1 MHSCQFCQ
9 RAFRRKFNRDRHET
23 VSCPNRFDDEE
34 TMDSFSDEEGRLG
47 RRAEK
52 YYEDDDEEDNLNEDG
67 DEAEDDEVGDD
78 DNEDDDEDED
88 DGGEETD
95 DGDTDSGTENEENDP
110 WDKLREEVISDL
122 NSAWEGQVQENL
134 RQGLPKDDA
143 QVQAANHLLPV
154 YRKKLR
160 HLYLQYVRWYH
171 DLKTDPVHKKVM
183 QTIRSFK
190 DDDDM
195 DYTEAVEAAI
205 SKRKY
210 LLNSLFDLEHFPKDT
225 ELTEDNDFSYEAR
238 KRKYCE
244 SWYT

>member
-1 MHSCQFCQ
+1 MKKQWPDFQ
-9 RAFRRKFNRDRHET
+9 MRKG
-23 VSCPNRFDDEE
+23 VWDEK
-34 TMDSFSDEEGRLG
+34 LK
-47 RRAEK
+47 K
-52 YYEDDDEEDNLNEDG
+52 YYKGDNEEDNLNEDG
-67 DEAEDDEVGDD
+67 DEAKEDEVGDD
-78 DNEDDDEDED
+78 DDEDDDEDED

-95 DGDTDSGTENEENDP
+95 DDDTESCTENEEVDP

-122 NSAWEGQVQENL
+122 TSAWEGQVQENL
-134 RQGLPKDDA
+134 RQGLPRHEA
-143 QVQAANHLLPV
+143 QIQAANHLLSV

-160 HLYLQYVRWYH
+160 HVYLQYVRWYH
-171 DLKTDPVHKKVM
+171 HLKTDPMHKKVM

-195 DYTEAVEAAI
+195 DYAETVEAAI

-238 KRKYCE
+238 KKKYYE